1 MRRLVRDMM
10 AWWRKANKEAVE
22 AARNQVGGAELWVFC
37 FVLICLFC

>member
-22 AARNQVGGAELWVFC
+22 AARNQVRRL
-37 FVLICLFC
+37 VLGHLSAA